1 MDTDIHTEET
11 AQIQDDSGC
20 LDTGC
25 GCGCCIILSYLLL
38 SCLLIVLGGLRLLSC
53 CFYCIKRL
61 FWLIFWLIYAKI

>member
-25 GCGCCIILSYLLL
+25 GCGCCIIFIVFAIILFTHCPWWAAVIILLL
-38 SCLLIVLGGLRLLSC
+38 L
-53 CFYCIKRL
+53 FY
-61 FWLIFWLIYAKI
+61 